1 MDENYTTRRSALQDD
16 PRIPLA
22 AERTML
28 AWIRTGLALMGF
40 GFVVARFGVFL
51 REMADVQHQPSAT
64 HGFSVKLGVSLIVLG
79 VFVNL
84 ASVWKYKRYLKSLAS
99 GCVPGPDPRL
109 EVFLGILLALVGA
122 ATAVYLL
129 LFL

>member
-1 MDENYTTRRSALQDD
+1 
-16 PRIPLA
+16 
-22 AERTML
+22 ML

-109 EVFLGILLALVGA
+109 EVFLGILLALAGA